1 MTFYSFI
8 FLHRTKVKYKYTE
21 RIYMKIT
28 QSVFKIL
35 IFILLSFFI
44 FSCQIK
50 EISKTVR
57 PFELDEITIV
67 DIQQGYKDGTYSVRK
82 IVQLY
87 IDRIEEIDKNGP
99 KLNSVIKINPDALQ
113 IADSLDIELAT
124 GKGWGPMFGIPV
136 ILKDNIDTHDK
147 MPTTAGSRILKDSYP
162 LQDSWVTKKLREAGA
177 VILAKA
183 NLSEWANY
191 RGSFSSSG
199 WSGVGGQTKNP
210 YVLDRNPCGSSSG
223 SAVAVAANLCA
234 VAVGT
239 ETWGSIMCPSNANG
253 IVGIKPTVGLWSRS
267 GIIPISYTQDTAGPM
282 ARTVSD
288 AAVLLGAVTGV
299 DSSDD
304 KTLASEEKSF
314 KDYTKFLKKDGLKGK
329 RLAYL
334 KTEEGEHFKVDTLM
348 HRAVRFLKD
357 QGAEVIELEKLVE
370 GSPWT
375 NSREVL
381 AYEFKDGL
389 KKYFARL
396 AENAPVTNLEEA
408 ITATLADS
416 IEMLHFNVGRMEN
429 SQSKGSLESI
439 EYKDALNNMFKA
451 YRDGMDRAMEKHQ
464 LDAIVAP
471 SGGPA
476 WKTDLING
484 DNFVLSTSV
493 NAALS
498 GYPNI
503 NVPMG
508 FIGDVPVGISFFGG
522 AWSEPVLLE
531 IAYAYEQGTQHR
543 KAPEFLLTD

>member
-1 MTFYSFI
+1 M
-8 FLHRTKVKYKYTE
+8 VVE
-21 RIYMKIT
+21 RIIMKTSKCI
-28 QSVFKIL
+28 VMIL
-35 IFILLSFFI
+35 VLTLIY
-44 FSCQIK
+44 SCQIGDK
-50 EISKTVR
+50 SRTVR
-57 PFELDEITIV
+57 SFELDEITIAE
-67 DIQQGYKDGTYSVRK
+67 IQQGYKSGKYSVTK

-87 IDRIEEIDKNGP
+87 IDRIDEIDRNGP
-99 KLNSVIKINPDALQ
+99 KLNSIIMINPDALK
-113 IADSLDIELAT
+113 IADSLDAVLKSANEN
-124 GKGWGPMFGIPV
+124 GPMFGIPV

-147 MPTTAGSRILKDSYP
+147 MPTTAGSRVLKDSYP
-162 LQDSWVTKKLREAGA
+162 LQDSWVAKKLREAGA

-223 SAVAVAANLCA
+223 SAVAVSANLCA
-234 VAVGT
+234 VSVGT

-299 DSSDD
+299 DSTDD
-304 KTLASEEKSF
+304 KTLDSEGRSYT
-314 KDYTKFLKKDGLKGK
+314 DYIQFLKKDGLKGK
-329 RLAYL
+329 RIAYL
-334 KTEEGEHFKVDTLM
+334 KTEAGKHFKVDTLM
-348 HRAVRFLKD
+348 HRAVRFLKS
-357 QGAEVIELEKLVE
+357 QGAEIIELDKIVE
-370 GSPWT
+370 GRPWT
-375 NSREVL
+375 NSSEVL

-389 KKYFARL
+389 SKYFARL
-396 AENAPVTNLEEA
+396 GENAPVKNLEEA
-408 ITATLADS
+408 IAATLADS
-416 IEMLHFNVGRMEN
+416 IEMLHFDVGDMEN
-429 SQSKGSLESI
+429 SQKKGSLESK
-439 EYKDALNNMFKA
+439 EYKEALKKMFKA
-451 YRDGMDRAMEKHQ
+451 YREGINQVMDKHN
-464 LDAIVAP
+464 LDAFVAP
-471 SGGPA
+471 TGGPA

-484 DNFVLSTSV
+484 DNFHLSTSV

-508 FIGDVPVGISFFGG
+508 FIGDVPVGISFFGR

-531 IAYAYEQGTQHR
+531 IAYAFEQGTKHR
-543 KAPEFLLTD
+543 RAPKFLPTDL